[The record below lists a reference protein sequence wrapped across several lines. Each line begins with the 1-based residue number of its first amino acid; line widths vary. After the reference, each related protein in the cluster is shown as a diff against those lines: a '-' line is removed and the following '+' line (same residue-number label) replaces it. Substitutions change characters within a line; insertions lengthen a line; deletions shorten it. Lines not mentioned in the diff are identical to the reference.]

1 MPQLDINTYLPQVVW
16 LLITFIALFLVM
28 WRVAVPRIADVLEA
42 RQKRIDDNL
51 DKAADS
57 RKEAEAALEAYEA
70 SLAESRAGAQ
80 ALIAKA
86 TDKITAEAE
95 ERNARLSE
103 ELDQKI
109 AASEAEILEA
119 VAQAMESVPEVA
131 LEAVSAVIK
140 RLIGEAAAEKD
151 IAKAV
156 TQALKRG
163 GG

>member
-1 MPQLDINTYLPQVVW
+1 MPQLDVNTYLPQVVW
-16 LLITFIALFLVM
+16 LLITFTALFLVM

-151 IAKAV
+151 VAKAV

>member
-16 LLITFIALFLVM
+16 LLITFTALFLVM

-57 RKEAEAALEAYEA
+57 QKEAEAALEAYEA
-70 SLAESRAGAQ
+70 SLAESRAEAQ

-119 VAQAMESVPEVA
+119 VAQAMESIPEVA
-131 LEAVSAVIK
+131 LEAASAVIK
-140 RLIGEAAAEKD
+140 RLIGKAAAEKD

-156 TQALKRG
+156 EQALKG
-163 GG
+163 GGG

>member
-1 MPQLDINTYLPQVVW
+1 MPQLDVNTYLPQIVW
-16 LLITFIALFLVM
+16 LLITFTALFLVM
-28 WRVAVPRIADVLEA
+28 WRVAVPRITDVLEA

-51 DKAADS
+51 DKAAVS

-86 TDKITAEAE
+86 ADKITAEAE

-109 AASEAEILEA
+109 AASEAEIQEA
-119 VAQAMESVPEVA
+119 VAQAMESLPEVA
-131 LEAVSAVIK
+131 LQAAAAVIK
-140 RLIGEAAAEKD
+140 RLTGEAAAEKD
-151 IAKAV
+151 VAKAV
-156 TQALKRG
+156 TQTLERG

>member
-16 LLITFIALFLVM
+16 LLITFTALFLVM

-57 RKEAEAALEAYEA
+57 QKEAEAALEAYEA
-70 SLAESRAGAQ
+70 SLAEARADSQ

-86 TDKITAEAE
+86 ADKIAAEAE
-95 ERNARLSE
+95 ERNAELSE

-109 AASEAEILEA
+109 AASEAEIREA
-119 VAQAMESVPEVA
+119 VAQAMESIPEVA
-131 LEAVSAVIK
+131 LQAASAVIK
-140 RLIGEAAAEKD
+140 RLTGEAAVKKEV
-151 IAKAV
+151 AKAV
-156 TQALKRG
+156 DQALEREG
-163 GG
+163 E

>member
-1 MPQLDINTYLPQVVW
+1 MPQLDINTYLPQIVW
-16 LLITFIALFLVM
+16 LLITFTALFLVM

-57 RKEAEAALEAYEA
+57 QKEAEAALEAYEA
-70 SLAESRAGAQ
+70 SLAEARAEAQ

-86 TDKITAEAE
+86 ANKIAAENE
-95 ERNARLSE
+95 ERNAKLSE

-109 AASEAEILEA
+109 AASEAEIRDA

-131 LEAVSAVIK
+131 MKAAAAVIK
-140 RLIGEAAAEKD
+140 RLTGEAAAEKD
-151 IAKAV
+151 VTKAV
-156 TQALKRG
+156 DQALKAG

>member
-16 LLITFIALFLVM
+16 LLITFTALFLVM

-57 RKEAEAALEAYEA
+57 QKEAEAALEAYEA
-70 SLAESRAGAQ
+70 SLAESRAEAQ

-119 VAQAMESVPEVA
+119 VAQAMESIPEVA
-131 LEAVSAVIK
+131 LEAASAVIK

-151 IAKAV
+151 VAKAV
-156 TQALKRG
+156 GQALKG
-163 GG
+163 GGG

>member
-1 MPQLDINTYLPQVVW
+1 MPQLDVNTYLPQVVW
-16 LLITFIALFLVM
+16 LLITFTALFLVM

-57 RKEAEAALEAYEA
+57 QKEAEAALEAYEA
-70 SLAESRAGAQ
+70 SLAESRAEAQ

-86 TDKITAEAE
+86 ADKITAEAE

-109 AASEAEILEA
+109 AESEAEILEA
-119 VAQAMESVPEVA
+119 VATAMESVPEVA
-131 LEAVSAVIK
+131 LEAASAVIK
-140 RLIGEAAAEKD
+140 RLIGEAAGEKD
-151 IAKAV
+151 VAKAV
-156 TQALKRG
+156 TQALERG
-163 GG
+163 DG

>member
-16 LLITFIALFLVM
+16 LLITFTALFLVM
-28 WRVAVPRIADVLEA
+28 WRVAVPRITDVLEA

-51 DKAADS
+51 DKAAVS
-57 RKEAEAALEAYEA
+57 QREAEAALEAYEA
-70 SLAESRAGAQ
+70 SLAESRAEAQ

-109 AASEAEILEA
+109 AASEADILEA
-119 VAQAMESVPEVA
+119 VTQAMESVPEVA
-131 LEAVSAVIK
+131 LQAAAAVIK
-140 RLIGEAAAEKD
+140 RLTGEAAAEKD
-151 IAKAV
+151 VAKAV
-156 TQALKRG
+156 GQALKG
-163 GG
+163 GGG